1 MIDKEFLADYTPDN
15 GFFTSEREIKLV
27 EGVLKLEGKTKK
39 EANDILMEVLEYY
52 GYLMDM
58 EERDSFRYWE
68 LEDAMLSV
76 QAVIENYIKKLEIRN

>member
-15 GFFTSEREIKLV
+15 EFFTSEREIKLV

-76 QAVIENYIKKLEIRN
+76 KAVIENYIKKL